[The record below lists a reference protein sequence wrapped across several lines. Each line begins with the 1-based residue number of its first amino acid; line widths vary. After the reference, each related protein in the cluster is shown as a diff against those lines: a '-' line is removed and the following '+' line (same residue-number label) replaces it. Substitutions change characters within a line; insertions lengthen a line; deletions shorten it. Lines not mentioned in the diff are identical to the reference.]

1 MTITL
6 AGEGGGGGVYPAS
19 LKKLQVGLFYFLF
32 SLAYIPNLLY
42 LECMFTQCS
51 SNIVDYSH
59 CNMKDK

>member
-6 AGEGGGGGVYPAS
+6 AGEGGKGVYPAT
-19 LKKLQVGLFYFLF
+19 LKKLQVGLFYLLF

-51 SNIVDYSH
+51 SNIVDYH
-59 CNMKDK
+59 IVT